1 MRKTSALL
9 GLVMTAALGQ
19 IAPAAAQVGAAITRT
34 QTNSTV
40 AAIEREVREAAQQDR
55 QKQAQSST
63 EQTAA
68 APQPEPTPHQR

>member
-9 GLVMTAALGQ
+9 SLVIAAALSQ
-19 IAPAAAQVGAAITRT
+19 VAPATAQVGAAITRT
-34 QTNSTV
+34 QTNATV

-55 QKQAQSST
+55 QKQAQSGT

-68 APQPEPTPHQR
+68 APQPDPPRQR